1 MGELQPHR
9 PRRPLPDLQGLGS
22 MSPLGSKEGIS
33 PISLKIH
40 STCPTSLTPSPVK
53 PPQSPR
59 LTGCFSLTGHRCA
72 PRRPDATARAEERAS
87 RAPSQRTCVPAL
99 ELGKWSGLEVVGET
113 ATSGRGKRP
122 APRLPRYPRM
132 AGPTP
137 PQDPGLSS
145 WRGGR
150 HPAAGADTWR
160 RPRSQPPVGA
170 SAAGR
175 FPAKGYRGREQS
187 APIGEGGLA
196 AAGRGGRSH
205 FLGTLGPLFVVHDPL
220 QRGPAPARGGRCV
233 LPRGLPQPRAPHL
246 SPFRPSP
253 AGRAKGPAFPA
264 RGFST
269 KPSRGRG
276 RSGSTR
282 VEGASRSGRTR
293 PGKRRSGADATR
305 AAHKLGS
312 PRLRLSQANFPEPP
326 AASSARLTSGSQ
338 RKARGPAAPA
348 RPAPAPAPLR
358 PNLPRREGARRPG
371 FATLGVPARG
381 PGLN

>member
-145 WRGGR
+145 GRGGR

-282 VEGASRSGRTR
+282 VEGASRSGRT
-293 PGKRRSGADATR
+293 GQGSGALEPTQLGQPTSWDLRDSGFPKPTSRNLLLPAR
-305 AAHKLGS
+305 RGS
-312 PRLRLSQANFPEPP
+312 PRAANAKPEGPRPP
-326 AASSARLTSGSQ
+326 H
-338 RKARGPAAPA
+338 GP
-348 RPAPAPAPLR
+348 
-358 PNLPRREGARRPG
+358 LPRRLRCAQTCPG
-371 FATLGVPARG
+371 ARG
-381 PGLN
+381 PGARDSRRWGCQPAGLD